1 MEKKEEGSTWSHYY
15 RPLSLAF
22 STKMRIARFQVGS
35 MVAQARNLSTGEA
48 DAEDQ
53 GVQGQPGLHRET
65 FFLSLPPKTPQQQ
78 NKIHV
83 EVVGVMD

>member
-1 MEKKEEGSTWSHYY
+1 
-15 RPLSLAF
+15 
-22 STKMRIARFQVGS
+22 